1 MKRLPIAG
9 ALLLV
14 AIAGLEPAT
23 VLAQTEP
30 PAQTEAPAPKP
41 PDEPQTKPAQTVVYK
56 PPLRGAPGGRVGG
69 ASRSAIRTATPLPI
83 VEPLAPPDHAG
94 VTANPSPTLY
104 YYASGAVS
112 WPTQFTISA
121 PLQPAPVVEVAIP
134 SPPNRGLY
142 PLRLS
147 DYGIRLRPGVDYTWS
162 VAVVINPHAWSR
174 NIVGSAA
181 IVFDPAP
188 GPAVAVA
195 APPLQRAAMLANGGV
210 WYDAVA
216 AAVEGQPADRG
227 AALAELIKQAGL
239 AETMTPQQR

>member
-1 MKRLPIAG
+1 MTRLPVTV
-9 ALLLV
+9 LLLLG

-30 PAQTEAPAPKP
+30 PAQSEAPAPKP
-41 PDEPQTKPAQTVVYK
+41 PDKPQPEPAQTVVYK

-69 ASRSAIRTATPLPI
+69 ASRSAIRTATPLPM
-83 VEPLAPPDHAG
+83 VEPLAPADHAG
-94 VTANPSPTLY
+94 VTAHPSPTLY

-121 PLQPAPVVEVAIP
+121 PLQPAPVIEVTIP
-134 SPPNRGLY
+134 SPPGRGLY

-147 DYGIRLRPGVDYTWS
+147 DYGVRLRPGVDYTWS
-162 VAVVINPHAWSR
+162 VSVIINPHAWSR

-181 IVFDPAP
+181 ILFDPAAEP
-188 GPAVAVA
+188 SATA
-195 APPLQRAAMLANGGV
+195 AAQPLQRAAILASGGV

-227 AALAELIKQAGL
+227 VALADLIRQAGL
-239 AETMTPQQR
+239 AETITPPPR